1 MGIAIEDTRYS
12 ATLPTLQWNGCRA
25 NPSSVDHHLSSIAIH
40 RTLSSYRN
48 ESIEETYVLRCEE
61 PREVGLA
68 AILKEGQELKGGGKR
83 QTM

>member
-1 MGIAIEDTRYS
+1 MTMGIAIEDTRYS

-25 NPSSVDHHLSSIAIH
+25 NPSSVDHHLSS
-40 RTLSSYRN
+40 TNWYCNPPYSL
-48 ESIEETYVLRCEE
+48 IEETYVLRCEE